1 MCGSEELIN
10 SGEIYHIGLCSMSR
24 LEHGYLEVVGM
35 QIRRLQGLANDM
47 ALLKES

>member
-1 MCGSEELIN
+1 
-10 SGEIYHIGLCSMSR
+10 MSR